1 MLKKSFFVLSSPKT
15 VRNASRELL
24 KKKNENGKR
33 EGFLDKCG
41 FLISVAAHSRD
52 SVAKNS
58 ILGLNL
64 QDFVILFAF
73 WSSFIHYKLGRGTNV
88 LKVPLVTENKS
99 NKQFFIRYSSS
110 FVATQELLKTHAD
123 RNFTT
128 GIGHRY
134 LK

>member
-15 VRNASRELL
+15 VRNASRELFE
-24 KKKNENGKR
+24 KKTKMGKER
-33 EGFLDKCG
+33 VFLDKCG

-73 WSSFIHYKLGRGTNV
+73 
-88 LKVPLVTENKS
+88 
-99 NKQFFIRYSSS
+99 
-110 FVATQELLKTHAD
+110 
-123 RNFTT
+123 
-128 GIGHRY
+128 
-134 LK
+134 

>member
-1 MLKKSFFVLSSPKT
+1 M
-15 VRNASRELL
+15 
-24 KKKNENGKR
+24 GKER
-33 EGFLDKCG
+33 VFW
-41 FLISVAAHSRD
+41 ISVGFWFRSLRIPAIQWP
-52 SVAKNS
+52 KNS

-88 LKVPLVTENKS
+88 LKVPLVTKNKS